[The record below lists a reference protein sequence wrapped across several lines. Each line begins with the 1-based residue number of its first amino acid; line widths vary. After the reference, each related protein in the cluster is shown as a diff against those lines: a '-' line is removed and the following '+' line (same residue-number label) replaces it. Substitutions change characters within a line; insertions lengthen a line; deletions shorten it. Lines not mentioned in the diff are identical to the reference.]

1 MNPHM
6 SFPAAWTSYSLA
18 ALCLRFWVVLSPSF
32 CLSLPIS
39 HTLCFSSSSLRPTQP
54 CFHPHYVLWLY
65 PLLHRPQP
73 FLVLVVSIAGLV
85 TLGSF
90 PLLFFYRSYNMDVV
104 LLSFFLFSFFFWPA
118 APCDMRNIIP
128 QPCHQKSCCLAL
140 YSVLSSYLNQPTS
153 SVDAVGYTSPS
164 PYPPGALILFFSKLF
179 GCCFS
184 FLCWFLL
191 VSSTFKCWRGLGI
204 SPWNLLFSTLSFFV
218 IATNSMALHSICML
232 TIFKFISSLVLM
244 SEIKTLIIV
253 FRNQPL
259 SLDGWSL
266 DF

>member
-1 MNPHM
+1 MNPQM

-104 LLSFFLFSFFFWPA
+104 LLSFFFSFFFLACCTMWHAEYYSPTNGWIQ
-118 APCDMRNIIP
+118 APWSGNTVLTTGLP
-128 QPCHQKSCCLAL
+128 EKS
-140 YSVLSSYLNQPTS
+140 PF
-153 SVDAVGYTSPS
+153 P
-164 PYPPGALILFFSKLF
+164 
-179 GCCFS
+179 
-184 FLCWFLL
+184 LL
-191 VSSTFKCWRGLGI
+191 
-204 SPWNLLFSTLSFFV
+204 
-218 IATNSMALHSICML
+218 
-232 TIFKFISSLVLM
+232 
-244 SEIKTLIIV
+244 E
-253 FRNQPL
+253 
-259 SLDGWSL
+259 
-266 DF
+266 

>member
-1 MNPHM
+1 MNPQM

-90 PLLFFYRSYNMDVV
+90 PLLFFWGRAHPHPIILASPWATLFPSGPSNFLLLCSYSPWLSALV
-104 LLSFFLFSFFFWPA
+104 LASPLFV
-118 APCDMRNIIP
+118 
-128 QPCHQKSCCLAL
+128 CCLQA
-140 YSVLSSYLNQPTS
+140 SVPHWEGNRQ
-153 SVDAVGYTSPS
+153 G
-164 PYPPGALILFFSKLF
+164 G
-179 GCCFS
+179 
-184 FLCWFLL
+184 
-191 VSSTFKCWRGLGI
+191 
-204 SPWNLLFSTLSFFV
+204 
-218 IATNSMALHSICML
+218 
-232 TIFKFISSLVLM
+232 
-244 SEIKTLIIV
+244 
-253 FRNQPL
+253 
-259 SLDGWSL
+259 
-266 DF
+266 